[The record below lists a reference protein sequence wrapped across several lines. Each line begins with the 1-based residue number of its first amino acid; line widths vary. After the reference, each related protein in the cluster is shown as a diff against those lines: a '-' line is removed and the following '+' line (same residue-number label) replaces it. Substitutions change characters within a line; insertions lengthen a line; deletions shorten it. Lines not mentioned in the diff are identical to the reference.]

1 MYCKA
6 LLFVLLLLAMP
17 VKAADEYYSV
27 VNVDVTDVSAA
38 VAKEKAMAQ
47 ANRQALYQVAPRL
60 TSEEGVSLLHSLT
73 NDQIA
78 YFIKSVTVLSEKS
91 SDVRYIASL
100 KIIIADEILRQYL
113 EEKGMTEQQPR
124 ARVDVLYVFSDLV
137 DWLKVEKTIKA
148 LKNVDDIQT
157 VAMTRKKVQFRVD
170 YSGDIEVLQQYLS
183 QAGLSLRAAE
193 NIYLLKKQSENA
205 ALDGE

>member
-78 YFIKSVTVLSEKS
+78 YFIKSATVLSEKS

-170 YSGDIEVLQQYLS
+170 YSGDIGVLQQYLS